1 MWKTLDR
8 EMQKKGFTNAKMCYN
23 SIVIKERM
31 KEMKN
36 KETKVSLKEMF
47 AEYARKELEFVKN
60 SDPEK
65 VYHRIL
71 PNFKDKTKASINFLY
86 KYIKVDG
93 LIDGDTIY
101 LVKVRAT
108 KWGKEEDIEKVIAKV
123 SEIVNKGDMKLVN
136 QI

>member
-1 MWKTLDR
+1 
-8 EMQKKGFTNAKMCYN
+8 
-23 SIVIKERM
+23 
-31 KEMKN
+31 MKN

-47 AEYARKELEFVKN
+47 AEYARQELEFVEK
-60 SDPEK
+60 SDPNK

-93 LIDGDTIY
+93 LIDGDTVY
-101 LVKVRAT
+101 LLKVRVT
-108 KWGKEEDIEKVIAKV
+108 KWGKEEDVKEVIAKV
-123 SEIVNKGDMKLVN
+123 TEIVNKGDMKLVN

>member
-1 MWKTLDR
+1 
-8 EMQKKGFTNAKMCYN
+8 
-23 SIVIKERM
+23 
-31 KEMKN
+31 MKN
-36 KETKVSLKEMF
+36 KENKISLKEMF
-47 AEYARKELEFVKN
+47 AEYAKQELEFVEK

-93 LIDGDTIY
+93 LIDGDTVY
-101 LVKVRAT
+101 LIKVRVT
-108 KWGKEEDIEKVIAKV
+108 KWGKDDDVEEVIAKIT
-123 SEIVNKGDMKLVN
+123 EIINKGDMKLVN